1 MLTLIFSIILFWA
14 VWKIAILGI
23 RFTWGIFK
31 FIFSVVLFPIVLI
44 GIFVAGLAYVAIPIA
59 IVVGLIALITGKTA
73 TAV

>member
-1 MLTLIFSIILFWA
+1 MLTFIFSIILFWA
-14 VWKIAILGI
+14 IWKIAVLGI
-23 RFTWGIFK
+23 RLTWGIFK

-59 IVVGLIALITGKTA
+59 IVAGLIALITGKTA